1 MHRFEQTKF
10 HLFKDCFLNP
20 RFPISEE
27 IPIFTFVTRTK
38 NNNQLFQEP
47 LLLSQLYE
55 KSINSNMQMKFYC
68 TFFNF
73 LEELDFEMID
83 PNVRTSFCLNDNRS
97 VSEFLY
103 GNPIFRVDRVAL
115 QNIEVEARRGVEGV
129 QQLLGA
135 EVRRVSGR

>member
-1 MHRFEQTKF
+1 
-10 HLFKDCFLNP
+10 
-20 RFPISEE
+20 
-27 IPIFTFVTRTK
+27 
-38 NNNQLFQEP
+38 
-47 LLLSQLYE
+47 
-55 KSINSNMQMKFYC
+55 MQMKFYC